1 MSGAEAVRG
10 ADAVSPNPYADASA
24 GAGVPF
30 GAEAPAGA
38 GSETHPA
45 PGAGSETHP
54 ESHSAVQN
62 RPRTDGGRPR
72 FRFPTAILLTCA
84 ALGVAGGI
92 LLAPANWISTLLF
105 LGLPFVSVGLAGL
118 WLLPSVIA
126 LRLLRR
132 PLVGLLVGL
141 LAGLVIVPFSG
152 YGFSS
157 VATNV
162 WWAAFTELPF
172 LFVLWRYWGTWLHY
186 LGAAIVG
193 VVYPILAWTSFNLGT
208 FDLGLQITFFAITLA
223 SCLGGTA
230 LGILIA
236 DRLRRAGVGGRLPR

>member
-1 MSGAEAVRG
+1 MTDATSGAG
-10 ADAVSPNPYADASA
+10 PN
-24 GAGVPF
+24 
-30 GAEAPAGA
+30 
-38 GSETHPA
+38 THA
-45 PGAGSETHP
+45 NPGAGPETHA
-54 ESHSAVQN
+54 SGASGMRN
-62 RPRTDGGRPR
+62 RPRTGRGR
-72 FRFPTAILLTCA
+72 RFPTAILLTCA

-92 LLAPANWISTLLF
+92 LLAPANWVSTLLF
-105 LGLPFVSVGLAGL
+105 AGLPFVSVGIAGL

-152 YGFSS
+152 YGFGS
-157 VATNV
+157 VATNL

-172 LFVLWRYWGTWLHY
+172 LFVLWRSWGTWLHY
-186 LGAAIVG
+186 SGAAVVG
-193 VVYPILAWTSFNLGT
+193 VVYPVLAWQSFDLGS
-208 FDLGLQITFFAITLA
+208 FDLGLQIAFFAITLA

-236 DRLRRAGVGGRLPR
+236 DRLRTAGVGARLPR

>member
-1 MSGAEAVRG
+1 MSGTDGVGDARLTDGTAHV
-10 ADAVSPNPYADASA
+10 DAVGDARATDTAAGTTGASA
-24 GAGVPF
+24 
-30 GAEAPAGA
+30 
-38 GSETHPA
+38 
-45 PGAGSETHP
+45 
-54 ESHSAVQN
+54 
-62 RPRTDGGRPR
+62 PRKGGR

-84 ALGVAGGI
+84 ALGVAGGL
-92 LLAPANWISTLLF
+92 LLAPANWISTILF
-105 LGLPFVSVGLAGL
+105 PGLPFVSVALAGL

-152 YGFSS
+152 YGFGS

-172 LFVLWRYWGTWLHY
+172 LFVLWRSWGTWMHY
-186 LGAAIVG
+186 VGAVVVG
-193 VVYPILAWTSFNLGT
+193 IVYPILAWASFNLGDMT
-208 FDLGLQITFFAITLA
+208 VGVRIAFFVITMA
-223 SCLGGTA
+223 SCLAGTA

-236 DRLRRAGVGGRLPR
+236 DRLRRAGVGGRR

>member
-1 MSGAEAVRG
+1 MSGTDGMR
-10 ADAVSPNPYADASA
+10 PNPYVDASTVA
-24 GAGVPF
+24 VPS
-30 GAEAPAGA
+30 PAGA

-45 PGAGSETHP
+45 AGAGSAAHP
-54 ESHSAVQN
+54 DSPSAVQN
-62 RPRTDGGRPR
+62 RPRSGGGRSRFR

-193 VVYPILAWTSFNLGT
+193 VVYPILAWTSFNLGA

>member
-1 MSGAEAVRG
+1 MSGA
-10 ADAVSPNPYADASA
+10 DAALPTPSSDQQG
-24 GAGVPF
+24 GAGP
-30 GAEAPAGA
+30 ETRPDAPA
-38 GSETHPA
+38 E
-45 PGAGSETHP
+45 
-54 ESHSAVQN
+54 VQN
-62 RPRTDGGRPR
+62 RPRTAGGRSR
-72 FRFPTAILLTCA
+72 FRIPTAILLTCA
-84 ALGVAGGI
+84 ALGVAGGA
-92 LLAPANWISTLLF
+92 LLAPANWISTILF
-105 LGLPFVSVGLAGL
+105 PGLPFVSVALAGL

-152 YGFSS
+152 YGFGS
-157 VATNV
+157 VATNL

-193 VVYPILAWTSFNLGT
+193 IVYPILAWASFDLGT
-208 FDLGLQITFFAITLA
+208 FDPALQIAFFAITLA
-223 SCLGGTA
+223 SCLAATA

-236 DRLRRAGVGGRLPR
+236 DRLRRAGVGSRLPR

>member
-1 MSGAEAVRG
+1 MSG
-10 ADAVSPNPYADASA
+10 ADAVEPKPNTGQGTA
-24 GAGVPF
+24 
-30 GAEAPAGA
+30 A
-38 GSETHPA
+38 GSETHRKSP
-45 PGAGSETHP
+45 SEM
-54 ESHSAVQN
+54 QN
-62 RPRTDGGRPR
+62 RPRTTRAR
-72 FRFPTAILLTCA
+72 HFRVPTAILLTCA
-84 ALGVAGGI
+84 ALGVAGGA
-92 LLAPANWISTLLF
+92 LLAPANWISTILF
-105 LGLPFVSVGLAGL
+105 PGLPFVSVGLAGL

-157 VATNV
+157 VATNL

-193 VVYPILAWTSFNLGT
+193 IVYPVLAWASFNLGS
-208 FDLGLQITFFAITLA
+208 FELPLQITFFAVTLA
-223 SCLGGTA
+223 SCLGATA

-236 DRLRRAGVGGRLPR
+236 DRLRKAGVGARLPR

>member
-1 MSGAEAVRG
+1 MSGAD
-10 ADAVSPNPYADASA
+10 DARRNPYADASA
-24 GAGVPF
+24 GAGSPT
-30 GAEAPAGA
+30 AGA

-45 PGAGSETHP
+45 PDAGPETHA
-54 ESHSAVQN
+54 ESPSAVQN
-62 RPRTDGGRPR
+62 RPRSGVGRSR
-72 FRFPTAILLTCA
+72 FRLPTAILLTCA
-84 ALGVAGGI
+84 ALGVAGGV
-92 LLAPANWISTLLF
+92 LLAPANWISTVLF
-105 LGLPFVSVGLAGL
+105 LGVPFASVALAGL

-132 PLVGLLVGL
+132 PAVGLLVGL

-157 VATNV
+157 VATNL

-193 VVYPILAWTSFNLGT
+193 IVYPVLAWTSFNLGT

>member
-1 MSGAEAVRG
+1 MSGA
-10 ADAVSPNPYADASA
+10 DPTH
-24 GAGVPF
+24 GAGP
-30 GAEAPAGA
+30 EAPRESPSA
-38 GSETHPA
+38 A
-45 PGAGSETHP
+45 P
-54 ESHSAVQN
+54 N
-62 RPRTDGGRPR
+62 RPRIGGGRSR

-92 LLAPANWISTLLF
+92 LLAPANWISTVLF
-105 LGLPFVSVGLAGL
+105 PGLPFVSVGLAGL

-152 YGFSS
+152 YGFGS

-172 LFVLWRYWGTWLHY
+172 LFVLWRYWGTWMHY

-193 VVYPILAWTSFNLGT
+193 IVYPILAWASFDLGT
-208 FDLGLQITFFAITLA
+208 FGLGLQITFFAITLA

-236 DRLRRAGVGGRLPR
+236 DRLRKAGVGGRLPR

>member
-1 MSGAEAVRG
+1 MSGMDDARG
-10 ADAVSPNPYADASA
+10 ADAVRPNPYADASA
-24 GAGVPF
+24 GAVS
-30 GAEAPAGA
+30 PAAA
-38 GSETHPA
+38 GSEA
-45 PGAGSETHP
+45 HP
-54 ESHSAVQN
+54 ESPSAAQN
-62 RPRTDGGRPR
+62 RPRTDGGRSR

-236 DRLRRAGVGGRLPR
+236 DRLRRAGVGARLPR